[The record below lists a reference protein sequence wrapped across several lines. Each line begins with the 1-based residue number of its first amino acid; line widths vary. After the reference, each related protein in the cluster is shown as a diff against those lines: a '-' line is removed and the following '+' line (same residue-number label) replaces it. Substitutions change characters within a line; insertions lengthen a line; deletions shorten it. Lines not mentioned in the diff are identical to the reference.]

1 MPVHGELDRRGLLK
15 FAGGSLAAVGLTAAG
30 CGSGDGSGNGT
41 VTLRYAWWGS
51 DDRARRINKTIALFE
66 KKHPKIKIKTDFQ
79 PYLDF
84 WKKFNTQAAGGNPP
98 DVFQNAIGF
107 LRKYDERN
115 VLLDL
120 NAQAEA
126 GNLRL
131 DGFRAGLE
139 KFGEVDG
146 KLLGVPVGSNS
157 MALVIDKPLF
167 AKAGVTPEMGWTW
180 DDFHT
185 AMKKIRDRG
194 GRPGDSGL
202 YGVMY
207 LYDLYLR
214 QHGKA
219 FFTEDGLGFTEAD
232 LKEWW
237 AKGYEGVKSGIY
249 ADPKKVAQVKPK
261 SAVAAELAAAEFTW
275 DNFTVRY
282 SAEGKS
288 SYGLA
293 PIPTTDGKKTG
304 QYLGS
309 LMLSGARRTRHP
321 KEVARFID
329 FMVHDPEVARIMG
342 YDRGVPTTTAQYEA
356 YKPAQESDRTIA
368 SVNKE
373 IAAYEESLVDAGVL
387 ETITPHPAGADVC
400 EAGFL
405 RIAEELAL
413 GKRSVGEAVEQYF
426 TECKTALGSR

>member
-1 MPVHGELDRRGLLK
+1 MNGEVDRRGLLK
-15 FAGGSLAAVGLTAAG
+15 LAGGSLAALGLTAAG
-30 CGSGDGSGNGT
+30 CGGGSGSGDGT
-41 VTLRYAWWGS
+41 VTIRYAWWGS
-51 DDRARRINKTIALFE
+51 DDRAKRINRTIELFE
-66 KKHPKIKIKTDFQ
+66 KKYPKIKVKTDFQ

-84 WKKFNTQAAGGNPP
+84 WKKFNTQASGGNPP

-107 LRKYDERN
+107 LRKYDQRG

-126 GNLRL
+126 GNLRM

-157 MALVIDKPLF
+157 MALVIDKPVYE
-167 AKAGVTPEMGWTW
+167 KAGVTPKTGWTW
-180 DDFHT
+180 DDFHE
-185 AMKKIRDRG
+185 AMEKIRKQ
-194 GRPGDSGL
+194 GRAGDSGL

-207 LYDLYLR
+207 LYDPYLR
-214 QHGKA
+214 QQGKA
-219 FFTEDGLGFTEAD
+219 FFTKDGLGFDEAD

-237 AKGYEGVKSGIY
+237 TKGYAGVKSGIY
-249 ADPKKVAQVKPK
+249 ADPKKVAQIKPK
-261 SAVAAELAAAEFTW
+261 SAVAAEIAASEFTW

-282 SAEGKS
+282 TAEGKS
-288 SYGLA
+288 EYGLA

-309 LMLSGARRTRHP
+309 LMLSGSKRTQHP
-321 KEVARFID
+321 KEVAQFID
-329 FMVHDPEVARIMG
+329 FMVHDPEVAKIMG

-356 YKPAQESDRTIA
+356 YKPAEEKDKVIA

-373 IAAYEESLVDAGVL
+373 IAAYEEQLVEAGVL

-400 EAGFL
+400 EAAFL

-413 GKRSVGEAVEQYF
+413 GERSVDEAVKQFF
-426 TECKTALGSR
+426 TECKTALGS

>member
-1 MPVHGELDRRGLLK
+1 MPTNGEVDRRGLLK
-15 FAGGSLAAVGLTAAG
+15 LAGGSLAALGLTAAG
-30 CGSGDGSGNGT
+30 CGGGSGSGDGT
-41 VTLRYAWWGS
+41 VTIRYAWWGS
-51 DDRARRINKTIALFE
+51 DDRAKRINRTIELFE
-66 KKHPKIKIKTDFQ
+66 KKYPKIKVKTDFQ

-84 WKKFNTQAAGGNPP
+84 WKKFNTQASGGNPP

-107 LRKYDERN
+107 LRKYDQRN

-120 NAQAEA
+120 NAQAKA

-157 MALVIDKPLF
+157 MALVIDKPVF
-167 AKAGVTPEMGWTW
+167 EKAGVTPKAGWTW

-185 AMKKIRDRG
+185 AMEKIRKQ
-194 GRPGDSGL
+194 GRAGDSGL

-207 LYDLYLR
+207 LYDPYLR
-214 QHGKA
+214 QRGKA
-219 FFTEDGLGFTEAD
+219 FFTEDGLGFDEAD

-237 AKGYEGVKSGIY
+237 TKGYDGVKSGIY
-249 ADPKKVAQVKPK
+249 ADPKKVAQIKPK
-261 SAVAAELAAAEFTW
+261 SAVAAEIAAAEFTW

-282 SAEGKS
+282 TAEGKS
-288 SYGLA
+288 EYGLA
-293 PIPTTDGKKTG
+293 PLPTTDGKKTG

-309 LMLSGARRTRHP
+309 LMLSGSKRTQHP
-321 KEVARFID
+321 KEVAQFID
-329 FMVHDPEVARIMG
+329 FMVHDPEVAEIMG

-356 YKPAQESDRTIA
+356 YKPADEKDKVIA

-373 IAAYEESLVDAGVL
+373 IAAYEQQLVDAGVL

-400 EAGFL
+400 EAAFL

-413 GKRSVGEAVEQYF
+413 GERSVDEAVKQFF
-426 TECKTALGSR
+426 TECKTALGS

>member
-1 MPVHGELDRRGLLK
+1 MNGEVDRRGLLK
-15 FAGGSLAAVGLTAAG
+15 LAGGSLAALGLTAAG
-30 CGSGDGSGNGT
+30 CGGSGSGDGT
-41 VTLRYAWWGS
+41 VTIRYAWWGS
-51 DDRARRINKTIALFE
+51 DDRAKRINRTIELFE
-66 KKHPKIKIKTDFQ
+66 EKYPKIKVKTDFQ

-84 WKKFNTQAAGGNPP
+84 WKKFNTQASGGNPP

-107 LRKYDERN
+107 LRKYDQRN

-120 NAQAEA
+120 NAQAKA

-157 MALVIDKPLF
+157 MALVIDKPVF
-167 AKAGVTPEMGWTW
+167 EKAGVTPKTGWTW

-185 AMKKIRDRG
+185 AMEKIRKQ
-194 GRPGDSGL
+194 GRSGDSGL

-207 LYDLYLR
+207 LYDPYLR
-214 QHGKA
+214 QRGKA
-219 FFTEDGLGFTEAD
+219 FFTKDGLGFDEAD

-237 AKGYEGVKSGIY
+237 TKGYAGVKSGIY
-249 ADPKKVAQVKPK
+249 ADPKKVAQIKPK
-261 SAVAAELAAAEFTW
+261 SAVAAEIAASEFTW

-282 SAEGKS
+282 TAEGKS
-288 SYGLA
+288 EYGLA
-293 PIPTTDGKKTG
+293 PLPTTDGKKTG

-309 LMLSGARRTRHP
+309 LMLSGSKRTQHP
-321 KEVARFID
+321 KEVAQFID
-329 FMVHDPEVARIMG
+329 FMVHDPEVAKIMG

-356 YKPAQESDRTIA
+356 YKPAEEKDKVIA

-373 IAAYEESLVDAGVL
+373 IAAYEEQLVDAGVL

-400 EAGFL
+400 EAAFL

-413 GKRSVGEAVEQYF
+413 GERSVDEAVKQFF
-426 TECKTALGSR
+426 TECKTALGS

>member
-1 MPVHGELDRRGLLK
+1 M
-15 FAGGSLAAVGLTAAG
+15 
-30 CGSGDGSGNGT
+30 
-41 VTLRYAWWGS
+41 
-51 DDRARRINKTIALFE
+51 
-66 KKHPKIKIKTDFQ
+66 KTDFQ

-84 WKKFNTQAAGGNPP
+84 WKKFNTQASGGNPP

-107 LRKYDERN
+107 LRKYDQRN

-120 NAQAEA
+120 NAQAKA

-157 MALVIDKPLF
+157 MALVIDKPVF
-167 AKAGVTPEMGWTW
+167 EKAGVTPKMGWTW

-185 AMKKIRDRG
+185 AMEKIHQQ
-194 GRPGDSGL
+194 GRAGDSGL

-207 LYDLYLR
+207 LYDPYLR
-214 QHGKA
+214 QQGKA
-219 FFTEDGLGFTEAD
+219 FFTKDGLGFGEAD

-237 AKGYEGVKSGIY
+237 TKGYSGVKSGIY
-249 ADPKKVAQVKPK
+249 ADPKKVAQIKPK
-261 SAVAAELAAAEFTW
+261 SAVAAEIAASEFTW

-288 SYGLA
+288 EYGLA
-293 PIPTTDGKKTG
+293 PLPTTDGKKTG

-309 LMLSGARRTRHP
+309 LMLSGSKRTQHP
-321 KEVARFID
+321 KAVAQFID
-329 FMVHDPEVARIMG
+329 FMVHDPEVAKIMG

-356 YKPAQESDRTIA
+356 YKPAEEKDKVIA

-373 IAAYEESLVDAGVL
+373 IAAYEEQLVDSGVL

-400 EAGFL
+400 EAAFL

-413 GKRSVGEAVEQYF
+413 GERSVDEAVKQFF
-426 TECKTALGSR
+426 TECKTALGS